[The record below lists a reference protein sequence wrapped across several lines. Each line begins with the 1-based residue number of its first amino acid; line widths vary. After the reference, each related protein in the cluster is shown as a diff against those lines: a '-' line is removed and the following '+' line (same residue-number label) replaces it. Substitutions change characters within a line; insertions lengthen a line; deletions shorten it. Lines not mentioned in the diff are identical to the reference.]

1 MIILTTK
8 KKTKKN
14 YTYIKI
20 GEKIK
25 V

>member
-8 KKTKKN
+8 KKTNKN